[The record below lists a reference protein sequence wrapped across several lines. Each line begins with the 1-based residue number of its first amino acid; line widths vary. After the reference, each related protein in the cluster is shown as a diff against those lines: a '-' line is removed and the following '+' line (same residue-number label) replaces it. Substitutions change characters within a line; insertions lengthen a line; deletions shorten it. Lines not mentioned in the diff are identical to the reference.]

1 MTSCPGEIGTFV
13 PRSSKDDD
21 DVPTTS
27 QKTGEMLENAKI
39 FSFAD
44 LPDVQQR
51 HWQFLE
57 LFLWMVYKNVFKKE
71 CTF

>member
-39 FSFAD
+39 FSFSD
-44 LPDVQQR
+44 LPGVQQM
-51 HWQFLE
+51 HSD
-57 LFLWMVYKNVFKKE
+57 NS
-71 CTF
+71 